1 MTPKRIRGKKK
12 SSGASYTPPMK
23 MKKGSKKPAV
33 VIKKDARTEIVELN
47 SQKLKKDITA
57 AYEAMKEKGIE
68 GNSGTAGFL
77 VNRFELGKFVEKAKA
92 DGLTNAQ
99 ALARFKKQFKM

>member
-1 MTPKRIRGKKK
+1 MTPKRIRRKKK
-12 SSGASYTPPMK
+12 ASGASYTPPMK

-33 VIKKDARTEIVELN
+33 VIKKDAREEIGVLN
-47 SQKLKKDITA
+47 TKKLKNDMTR
-57 AYEAMKEKGIE
+57 AYEQMKKAGID
-68 GNSGTAGFL
+68 GNSGDLGFRL
-77 VNRFELGKFVEKAKA
+77 NLAELNNFVNKAKA